1 MERRQEREQNFHTT
15 TIEIDPWETGGQAG
29 AVPVRADERATRRAG
44 PWAVVDGG
52 DATGGDV
59 MRGRRHLHFRAS
71 RPEADSQTA
80 AEGRSAQVTVTTAD
94 NFDFLWNGH
103 REKKRGERERGS
115 EFGWVF
121 RASRERAS
129 VHHTAPCDARAV
141 CACCSVFFFLP
152 ILRDKFL
159 MYTFDIYFRLQHNNI
174 YVGARACA
182 T

>member
-1 MERRQEREQNFHTT
+1 M
-15 TIEIDPWETGGQAG
+15 
-29 AVPVRADERATRRAG
+29 
-44 PWAVVDGG
+44 VDGG
-52 DATGGDV
+52 DPTGGDV
-59 MRGRRHLHFRAS
+59 IRGRRHLHFRAS

-141 CACCSVFFFLP
+141 CACCSVFFFL
-152 ILRDKFL
+152 LRDKFL
-159 MYTFDIYFRLQHNNI
+159 IYTSAQ
-174 YVGARACA
+174 
-182 T
+182 